1 MPSYALLSEI
11 GNKSESKF
19 PTIFPQPPFQ
29 VLQNSH
35 EVLPKTFY
43 EIEIRETNNYQLL
56 RNFEEIEFENKMTPC
71 LLGSHFKIQGSQFTR
86 QLSKPFDTVLSVGVD
101 SGRKTIIRKNLERG
115 SSWRLSVTRVNLY
128 LCWSGRCFNQQGKRR
143 EKRRKEVR
151 QRKESYTANTTEHFN
166 NRCKAKWGSVLRDF
180 SRISAY
186 GNLDRNGLW
195 SLHLLN

>member
-56 RNFEEIEFENKMTPC
+56 RNFEEIEFETKWPLVFWGVILRSKDLN
-71 LLGSHFKIQGSQFTR
+71 LQGSYPSHLTLFCLSALIR
-86 QLSKPFDTVLSVGVD
+86 AEKQLSEK
-101 SGRKTIIRKNLERG
+101 I
-115 SSWRLSVTRVNLY
+115 WREVA
-128 LCWSGRCFNQQGKRR
+128 R
-143 EKRRKEVR
+143 E
-151 QRKESYTANTTEHFN
+151 
-166 NRCKAKWGSVLRDF
+166 G
-180 SRISAY
+180 
-186 GNLDRNGLW
+186 
-195 SLHLLN
+195 

>member
-1 MPSYALLSEI
+1 MPSYAVSSEI

-19 PTIFPQPPFQ
+19 PTMFPQPPFQ
-29 VLQNSH
+29 VFQISY

-56 RNFEEIEFENKMTPC
+56 RNFEKIEFENKMTPC

-86 QLSKPFDTVLSVGVD
+86 RLSKPFDTVLSVGVD
-101 SGRKTIIRKNLERG
+101 SGRKTIIRKNLEGG

-151 QRKESYTANTTEHFN
+151 QRKENYTANTTEHFN
-166 NRCKAKWGSVLRDF
+166 NRCKAKWGSVLVTSIEMD
-180 SRISAY
+180 S
-186 GNLDRNGLW
+186 GNCIFWVRNKPL
-195 SLHLLN
+195 SL